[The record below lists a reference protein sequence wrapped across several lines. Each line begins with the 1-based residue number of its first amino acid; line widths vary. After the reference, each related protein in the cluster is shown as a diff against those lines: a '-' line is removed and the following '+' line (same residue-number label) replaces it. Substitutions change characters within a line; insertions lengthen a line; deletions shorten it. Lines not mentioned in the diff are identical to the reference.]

1 MNNIRRN
8 SNTMERITLILERK
22 GAHLHTVSCES
33 PVTDALQ
40 QMRSENVDYL
50 VVLNESDRFL
60 GILTDHDIATK
71 ILLSGRKP
79 FHKTTVREVM
89 STRLPVVTTEDTVE
103 KCMKIMRQHNVRFL
117 PVFDGFD
124 FRGVISTDDLIYE
137 VVKNRMDVFDPE
149 EDHSYTFA

>member
-1 MNNIRRN
+1 
-8 SNTMERITLILERK
+8 MERITLILERK
-22 GAHLHTVSCES
+22 GANLHTVSDES

-50 VVLNESDRFL
+50 VVMSDNDRFL

-71 ILLSGRKP
+71 MIFGRKP
-79 FHKTTVREVM
+79 FQKTTVREIM
-89 STRLPVVTTEDTVE
+89 NTRLPVATMEDTVE
-103 KCMKIMRQHNVRFL
+103 KCMRTMRQHNVRFL

-124 FRGVISTDDLIYE
+124 FKGVISSEDLMYE

-149 EDHSYTFA
+149 DDHSYTFA

>member
-1 MNNIRRN
+1 
-8 SNTMERITLILERK
+8 MERITLILERK
-22 GAHLHTVSCES
+22 GANLHTVSDES
-33 PVTDALQ
+33 LVTDALQ

-50 VVLNESDRFL
+50 IVMSDNERFL

-71 ILLSGRKP
+71 MVFGRKSLQ
-79 FHKTTVREVM
+79 KTTVREIM
-89 STRLPVVTTEDTVE
+89 NTRLPIATTEDTVE
-103 KCMKIMRQHNVRFL
+103 KCMRTMRQHNVRFL

-124 FRGVISTDDLIYE
+124 FKGIISSDDLMYE

>member
-1 MNNIRRN
+1 
-8 SNTMERITLILERK
+8 MERITLILERK
-22 GAHLHTVSCES
+22 GAQLHTVSSES

-50 VVLNESDRFL
+50 VVLNDNDRFL

-71 ILLSGRKP
+71 ILSGPKP
-79 FHKTTVREVM
+79 FHKTSVREVM
-89 STRLPVVTTEDTVE
+89 NTRLPVVTTEDTVE
-103 KCMKIMRQHNVRFL
+103 KCMKMMRQHNVRFL

-124 FRGVISTDDLIYE
+124 FRGVVSTDDLIYE

>member
-1 MNNIRRN
+1 
-8 SNTMERITLILERK
+8 MERITLILERK
-22 GAHLHTVSCES
+22 GPHLHTVSCES

-89 STRLPVVTTEDTVE
+89 TTRLPVITTEDTVE